1 MFPASLSSRKTVP
14 NVKVALV
21 SSAYRRPAAAAA
33 AAAAAASISVNTRQ
47 KPAAAAQV
55 RFAAGPSRDPA
66 DNFARRKA
74 TRNNVAAM
82 PSILQ
87 TTNLDIRPQPTH
99 TAATIGILLTDPT
112 VSLLTAIQF
121 WNAWLKHP
129 TLQSL
134 TVYVTPTAYSSGA
147 LTDPAIALITGFW
160 TSIYECLIGD
170 ELGPALQRL
179 RIEIPSL
186 FWVDS
191 IGATNVLRGEPAVLA
206 ALHCGEAARC
216 TLAASILFSTIGSD
230 CVGYKYRL
238 QTEAA
243 FRGLQDVAL
252 PACFLSMESASCARP
267 PQEMIAE
274 GLAIAR
280 TLRILFPAAVISA
293 DPFTVH
299 IPETVEATMASER
312 AACIINL
319 RDMKLGKIRRIWTDL
334 LQMLD
339 EQ

>member
-21 SSAYRRPAAAAA
+21 SSAYRRPAASVTAAA
-33 AAAAAASISVNTRQ
+33 HTIATAIRE
-47 KPAAAAQV
+47 KPVAAAQV

-74 TRNNVAAM
+74 TRNNIAAM
-82 PSILQ
+82 PAILQ
-87 TTNLDIRPQPTH
+87 TTNLDIRPQATH
-99 TAATIGILLTDPT
+99 TTATIGIFLTQPITLLA
-112 VSLLTAIQF
+112 AIQF

-134 TVYVTPTAYSSGA
+134 TVYVTPTAYGSGA
-147 LTDPAIALITGFW
+147 LADPAIALITGFW
-160 TSIYECLIGD
+160 TSIYECLIGG
-170 ELGPALQRL
+170 ELSPALQRL

-186 FWVDS
+186 FWIDS
-191 IGATNVLRGEPAVLA
+191 IGATNVLRAEPAVLA

-238 QTEAA
+238 QTDAA

-252 PACFLSMESASCARP
+252 PACFLTMESSSCGRP
-267 PQEMIAE
+267 HQEMIAE
-274 GLAIAR
+274 GLAVAR
-280 TLRILFPAAVISA
+280 TLRVLFPAAVISA

-312 AACIINL
+312 VACIINL